1 MNTKPLSMSTG
12 DIIQKLLDKYIKQY
26 GYVPTQEELMS
37 LYSQGELQL
46 TDKEENILA
55 SIKGGL

>member
-1 MNTKPLSMSTG
+1 MSTG

>member
-1 MNTKPLSMSTG
+1 MGGTMSTG